1 MERSGIGCQC
11 GGGPTSSRIFGV
23 EGVRPRLNTEGALT
37 KTAPTMDEHNQT
49 THPDAL
55 INLLFEGGLQNALPR
70 ISEILMNAAMLLE
83 RETHIGAAPYQRG
96 VERNGYANGF
106 KPRTFQ
112 TGVGALNLCVPQ
124 VRESDTVFRT
134 SLLEKG
140 SRSERALKSAIATM
154 YVEGVSTRRVTK
166 IMEDLC
172 GFEVSSG
179 QVSNLNKQLDTE
191 FEKWRTRPLPSIA
204 YTTLDATYYKVR
216 IDGVVRDCA
225 TLIAYGIRRDDGKRM
240 ILGVS
245 CALSEAEV
253 HWRDFLNS
261 LRERGIGIPDLV
273 TSDAHSGLKAALKAA
288 LNGTPWQRCQ
298 FHLQQN
304 AQEYVTKQHLK
315 SKVAADIRAIFNAD
329 DLAHADARLKDFVK
343 TYSESQPKLA
353 VWAEENLP
361 EGFDPFLKIKKRT
374 RVVGL
379 FPSEQSLLRLVT
391 GVLTEISETWETGK
405 AYLSLN

>member
-1 MERSGIGCQC
+1 
-11 GGGPTSSRIFGV
+11 
-23 EGVRPRLNTEGALT
+23 
-37 KTAPTMDEHNQT
+37 MDEQHQT
-49 THPDAL
+49 TQQDSL
-55 INLLFEGGLQNALPR
+55 LNLLLNEGLQNALPR
-70 ISEILMNAAMLLE
+70 IAEILMNTAMLLE

-106 KPRTFQ
+106 KNRTFQ
-112 TGVGALNLCVPQ
+112 TGIGALKLSVPQ
-124 VRESDTVFRT
+124 VRESDSVFSS

-140 SRSERALKSAIATM
+140 SRSDRALKSAIATM

-166 IMEDLC
+166 IMEQLC

-179 QVSNLNKQLDTE
+179 QVSKLNKQLDHE
-191 FEKWRTRPLPSIA
+191 FEKWRTRPLPPIA
-204 YTTLDATYYKVR
+204 YMTLDATYHKVR

-225 TLIAYGIRRDDGKRM
+225 TLTAYGIRCADGKRI

-253 HWRDFLNS
+253 HWRVFLNG
-261 LRERGIGIPDLV
+261 LKERGIGIPSLV

-304 AQEYVTKQHLK
+304 AQEYVTKQDLK
-315 SKVAADIRAIFNAD
+315 AKVAADIRAIFNAD
-329 DLAHADARLKDFVK
+329 DLAHAEERLKQFVK
-343 TYSESQPKLA
+343 TYSQSQPKLA
-353 VWAEENLP
+353 AWAEENLP
-361 EGFDPFLKIKKRT
+361 DGFTVFAFPEAHRRRLRTSNGCENVNRQIKART

-379 FPSEQSLLRLVT
+379 FPSEESLLRLVT

-405 AYLSLN
+405 AYLSLT